1 MVDARYGRVYYDD
14 AISARMAMEAERLG
28 VAVRWGD

>member
-14 AISARMAMEAERLG
+14 ALLAHMAMEAERLG
-28 VAVRWGD
+28 AVV